1 MNYMPAPL
9 LAGMTITDEPGIYR
23 AGEHGARTENTML
36 ITGYKKTEFGEF
48 LQLEPLTLCPI
59 DTTPIIWEMML
70 PDEIAYL
77 NAYHK
82 RVYEELSPYLNEE
95 ERNSLNTQR

>member
-1 MNYMPAPL
+1 MII
-9 LAGMTITDEPGIYR
+9 LADQ
-23 AGEHGARTENTML
+23 
-36 ITGYKKTEFGEF
+36 KTEFGEF
-48 LQLEPLTLCPI
+48 LRLEALTLCPI
-59 DTTPIIWEMML
+59 DTTPIIWDMML

-95 ERNSLNTQR
+95 EKKWLQNATAQRGI